1 MMSDTIEEDE
11 RVDDASTAAADDD
24 SAASGGGE
32 DELTLDAVR
41 DELEMTLNNAK
52 KHTRSKATHYKHNL
66 ENVRFL
72 LWAYA
77 NPGERDIGDA
87 LDTSFVAALDA
98 EKANIQYPA
107 KFSKFTGATLAKKQ
121 EGFLTEKL
129 RDVIK
134 ARLGTPGHM
143 PPHPTLLHSE
153 LTPDQFCQYLCMKT
167 KEGGGTMEP
176 GTYKNYRSGLSFLFR
191 RYGKTMA
198 SDKFDEVSELLKG
211 VKRISSKRIRRGE
224 GNTEKGNVSALGIPK
239 YTPSNKPR
247 NMAKLAWSSV
257 LKVAPKEKMKRPAKE
272 KGGRRK
278 RMRRIGS
285 GRSAGG
291 GASRSIENDD
301 GLTEFMMGM
310 VDNNPNN
317 PMTTEGVIAAR
328 TEGLEEAIEER
339 RQEMEID
346 AMAEARGESGHH
358 DGDGNAIGIAQRR
371 AGVSAG
377 DAGYTEQLGSIL

>member
-1 MMSDTIEEDE
+1 MSDTIEEDE

-32 DELTLDAVR
+32 DELLTLDAVR

-134 ARLGTPGHM
+134 ARLGTPGNM

-153 LTPDQFCQYLCMKT
+153 LTPDQFGQYLCMKT

-176 GTYKNYRSGLSFLFR
+176 GTYRAAAKNE
-191 RYGKTMA
+191 RY
-198 SDKFDEVSELLKG
+198 
-211 VKRISSKRIRRGE
+211 
-224 GNTEKGNVSALGIPK
+224 
-239 YTPSNKPR
+239 
-247 NMAKLAWSSV
+247 
-257 LKVAPKEKMKRPAKE
+257 
-272 KGGRRK
+272 
-278 RMRRIGS
+278 
-285 GRSAGG
+285 
-291 GASRSIENDD
+291 
-301 GLTEFMMGM
+301 
-310 VDNNPNN
+310 
-317 PMTTEGVIAAR
+317 
-328 TEGLEEAIEER
+328 
-339 RQEMEID
+339 
-346 AMAEARGESGHH
+346 
-358 DGDGNAIGIAQRR
+358 RR
-371 AGVSAG
+371 AGSSEFIVR
-377 DAGYTEQLGSIL
+377 SIVCSN

>member
-134 ARLGTPGHM
+134 ARLGTPGNM

-153 LTPDQFCQYLCMKT
+153 LTPDQFGQYLCMKT

-224 GNTEKGNVSALGIPK
+224 GNTEKGKREISFRFYRQFNKWCTEKGTKEALFCKAFSMLTWNLACRGDSTGSVSTKNLMWREDAAGIPFAH
-239 YTPSNKPR
+239 S
-247 NMAKLAWSSV
+247 
-257 LKVAPKEKMKRPAKE
+257 KE
-272 KGGRRK
+272 
-278 RMRRIGS
+278 
-285 GRSAGG
+285 
-291 GASRSIENDD
+291 
-301 GLTEFMMGM
+301 
-310 VDNNPNN
+310 
-317 PMTTEGVIAAR
+317 
-328 TEGLEEAIEER
+328 
-339 RQEMEID
+339 
-346 AMAEARGESGHH
+346 
-358 DGDGNAIGIAQRR
+358 
-371 AGVSAG
+371 
-377 DAGYTEQLGSIL
+377 EQLGDDP